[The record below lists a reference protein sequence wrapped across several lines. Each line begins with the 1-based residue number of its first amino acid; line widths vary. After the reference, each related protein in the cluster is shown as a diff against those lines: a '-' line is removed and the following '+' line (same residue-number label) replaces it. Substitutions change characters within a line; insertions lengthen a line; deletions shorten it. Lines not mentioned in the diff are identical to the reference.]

1 MKNLTNSIKRLIAR
15 KAGDEAALRHMNA
28 IVEERPLDINI
39 ECTNFCPMHC
49 VFCPNHKAG
58 RAKTVMDMDLFSKI
72 CRDFYALGGGAVGL
86 SAMQSDLFSD
96 DLLKQRLLELGN
108 YRDRFWVHSTTN
120 LVGAA
125 SLDDAE
131 LELLL
136 RTFSYLE
143 ISIGGLSREEYLAMF
158 GVNGFDLVMK
168 QLRRIARMVEEKD
181 IPVSLDLSIR
191 TNSLWSLGL
200 ARIAR
205 IAFPV
210 HSALLKELKKSY
222 RIHNVI
228 NQFFSWGGLI
238 TQEDLPKGA
247 RLKIVDNRAKR
258 MDCAIPWATLSV
270 NTDGRVIGCGCI
282 DWEARHVIGDMRKQ
296 GIAEIWQGEPGRN
309 FRTCFTRGDI
319 KDICLDCSLYAPR
332 DRLFANPGLVGYQV
346 TDGLYYKQ

>member
-1 MKNLTNSIKRLIAR
+1 MKNVTISIKRIIACR
-15 KAGDEAALRHMNA
+15 AGNEAALRRMNA
-28 IVEERPLDINI
+28 IVEKRPLDINI
-39 ECTNFCPMHC
+39 ECTNFCPMQC

-96 DLLKQRLLELGN
+96 NLLPQRLKELSK
-108 YRDRFWVHSTTN
+108 YRDLFWVHSTTN

-131 LELLL
+131 LELFL

-143 ISIGGLSREEYLAMF
+143 ISIGGLSREEYQTMF

-168 QLRRIARMVEEKD
+168 QLRRVARMVEEKD
-181 IPVSLDLSIR
+181 IPISLDLSIR
-191 TNSLWSLGL
+191 TNSIWSLGL

-210 HSALLKELKKSY
+210 RSALLKELKKNY

-247 RLKIVDNRAKR
+247 RLKIVDNSAKR

-282 DWEARHVIGDMRKQ
+282 DWEARHVIGDMRQQ
-296 GIAEIWQGEPGRN
+296 GIAEVWQGEPGRN

-332 DRLFANPGLVGYQV
+332 DRLFANPGLVGYEV